1 MKKLKS
7 LLIASATVGLLFS
20 GCQMNTDPA
29 AETGTDTESAV
40 YVSLGATSN
49 SNYLLTAPVGST
61 ISDIQYEVDFHEGI
75 TMSNSFRNFLY
86 QASFSNDDITD
97 VSSYFSVSIPGVT
110 GYSVKMTHPDIYISD
125 IVNGQKFYFSL
136 YSADDDLITA
146 SAFTSGYIRVTLTGA
161 AIENNNGKGL
171 TTGYSRMAT
180 YAVGQYA
187 TVTQK
192 STAYTHSN
200 TYFKNTVTVVLNDSL
215 NVTDWHYENGYPKS
229 DRVSSW
235 LTLPNVTD
243 AKIMSEEVSTTKLS
257 NDTITYVISGS
268 TSNTLVDTSEIKLSI
283 PSEYLEYYSKYSKT
297 ATVPLES
304 SLKSSVMPI
313 SSAAEWRFINPY
325 VDWSRTLPIMIKGT
339 ATTSGEASITATGD
353 TFKASTA
360 TGTITPVL
368 TFYDVKGNE
377 TSDIISVSSKWTA
390 AADATT
396 GTLSYQI
403 KGAENSSSHEP
414 YFMFVTFDKSTLSNN
429 EITPV
434 TVCKNKL
441 VILKNEE
448 NIDIGTNIAIA
459 ESSNTEIATTT
470 ELGSFTITLPKVLDS
485 ELTAQKIYG
494 NNDSSSDYFTLAY
507 YGTESAGTDLATG
520 TGLAITGKIT
530 TSGTTATVTLYALGT
545 TKTNAESAKLVS
557 GVPAKLYMKLTAAG
571 STAFNLD
578 SGITNEFLIGTITL
592 KDK

>member
-20 GCQMNTDPA
+20 GCQMNTDPS
-29 AETGTDTESAV
+29 AEVGTITESAV
-40 YVSLGATSN
+40 YASLRTTS
-49 SNYLLTAPVGST
+49 SISYLLTAPVGST
-61 ISDIQYEVDFHEGI
+61 IPDTQYEVTFHEGI

-86 QASFSNDDITD
+86 EASFSNDDITD

-110 GYSVKMTHPDIYISD
+110 GYSVKMTNTDIDRSD
-125 IVNGQKFYFSL
+125 IVNGQMFYFHL
-136 YSADDDLITA
+136 YSADDDLISA
-146 SAFTSGYIRVTLTGA
+146 SAFTSGYIRVTLTDA
-161 AIENNNGKGL
+161 ALENNNGKDI
-171 TTGYSRMAT
+171 TTGYSMQAT

-187 TVTQK
+187 YVEQN
-192 STAYTHSN
+192 SIAYTHNN
-200 TYFKNTVTVVLNDSL
+200 TYFKNTVVVVFNDSL
-215 NVTDWHYENGYPKS
+215 NVTDWHSENGYPKS

-243 AKIMSEEVSTTKLS
+243 AKIMSEEVSQTNIP

-268 TSNTLVDTSEIKLSI
+268 TSNTQVDTSEIKLSI
-283 PSEYLEYYSKYSKT
+283 PSEYLEYYSQYSKT
-297 ATVPLES
+297 ATVPLLS
-304 SLKSSVMPI
+304 SLTSSVKKIP
-313 SSAAEWRFINPY
+313 AAAKWNFINPS
-325 VDWSRTLPIMIKGT
+325 VDWYTSDVVVIQGT
-339 ATTSGEASITATGD
+339 TTYADTASIRVTGD

-403 KGAENSSSHEP
+403 KAAENSSFSEP
-414 YFMFVTFDKSTLSNN
+414 YYASVTFDKSTLSNN

-441 VILKNEE
+441 IILKNEE
-448 NIDIGTNIAIA
+448 SINIGSNIAIA
-459 ESSNTEIATTT
+459 EKSNTEIATTT
-470 ELGSFTITLPKVLDS
+470 ELGSFTITLPKALDS

-494 NNDSSSDYFTLAY
+494 NNDSTSDYFTLAY
-507 YGTESAGTDLATG
+507 YGTESAGTDLANG

-557 GVPAKLYMKLTAAG
+557 GVSAKLYMTLTAAG

-578 SGITNEFLIGTITL
+578 SGITNEFLIGTIKL
-592 KDK
+592 SD